1 MSEHF
6 EQETAVEPQGAGVYG
21 VGFSRDW
28 FVHAGP
34 NGGIVAAVLL
44 RACNAEVG
52 DPNRSPRTLTVHYL
66 GPPAEGP
73 AEVRVRTERSGKGIS
88 FVSAKLLQQ
97 GEPKAIA
104 LVAYGTP
111 RAEKVAWSARPLP
124 AMAPPEQCAELRH
137 ALEEAPN
144 IHHRWET
151 RWALGTLHEAGPT
164 EASVSGGWIR
174 ASVPTPV
181 DHVLVAAMADA
192 WLPPVLARPGIPLLS
207 VPTVE
212 PTVHFRD
219 TTTLPQI
226 GPADWFA
233 CTFRTDVA
241 QEGFLEEDGL
251 IWAADGRLV
260 AMSRQLAVVVERRS
274 FTCAAPRTSPTS
286 PTSPRS
292 GTPPSARA
300 PQASAPP
307 APVTRSIPMRCRS
320 HPPPP
325 SWWWRTSRPPR
336 SSTCRRCEC

>member
-1 MSEHF
+1 MSVHF
-6 EQETAVEPQGAGVYG
+6 EQETAVEPLGDGRYG
-21 VGFSRDW
+21 VTFSRDW
-28 FVHAGP
+28 YVHAGP

-44 RACNAEVG
+44 RACTAAVG

-73 AEVRVRTERSGKGIS
+73 AEVHVRIERAGKGIS
-88 FVSAKLLQQ
+88 FVSARLEQ
-97 GEPKAIA
+97 GGEAKALA

-124 AMAPPEQCAELRH
+124 VMAPPEHCPVLHH
-137 ALEEAPN
+137 ALEEPPN

-151 RWALGTLHEAGPT
+151 RLAIGTPNPAGPT
-164 EASVSGGWIR
+164 EAAVSGGWIR

-181 DHVLVAAMADA
+181 DHVLVAALADA

-212 PTVHFRD
+212 LTVHFRD

-226 GPADWFA
+226 GAGDWFA
-233 CTFRTDVA
+233 CSFRTDVA

-274 FTCAAPRTSPTS
+274 FP
-286 PTSPRS
+286 
-292 GTPPSARA
+292 
-300 PQASAPP
+300 
-307 APVTRSIPMRCRS
+307 
-320 HPPPP
+320 
-325 SWWWRTSRPPR
+325 
-336 SSTCRRCEC
+336 